1 MFLRSIK
8 RLVTVIFICVCGL
21 SAKSQQ
27 VHFLYLQ
34 TENGQP
40 FYVKFNSKVYSSSTA
55 GYLILAKLLDGD
67 LSLSVGFPK
76 NEFPEESFQIS
87 INDKN
92 EGFLLKNFNEKGWG
106 LFNMVNYNVLMG
118 TGSSVVT
125 APSTSQN
132 LQNDPFSKMLANVV
146 KDSTI
151 LQKNEPE
158 KPVAVVINNDTTD
171 LTKDTLSTAKGN
183 VLGNQNALPITS
195 KTDSAGDQNQADLIA
210 KTNNEKASKTD
221 STLTAPGDQK
231 PAITYITYGD
241 VIKKATITEPEK
253 MPLVFTPAKKY
264 MSKKG
269 SDGMEMIYI
278 DPNQDGNDTVRIFIP
293 LEKNVTKPAA
303 DKSSVVYNENTV
315 SPLQDTSVS
324 VKSDAIEQPKKI
336 SINTNDTT
344 TSLSSLNFIENI
356 NSIKN
361 KDGGLEKKDDVINPR
376 IDHENSGVKQPETK
390 NDFQKNNIVVLPQVV
405 QSSTTNSDCKAF
417 ANNEDFLRLRKKMAS
432 ENNDDQMIKIAKKY
446 FHTKC
451 FSIEQIKNLSFLF
464 LSNEGKYRFFDVAY
478 PFSSDSEQY
487 KMLQSQLTD
496 SYYINR
502 FKAMIHK

>member
-34 TENGQP
+34 TENGQH
-40 FYVKFNSKVYSSSTA
+40 FYVKFNNKVYSSSTA
-55 GYLILAKLLDGD
+55 GYMILAKLLDGD
-67 LSLSVGFPK
+67 FSLSVGFPK

-87 INDKN
+87 INNKN

-158 KPVAVVINNDTTD
+158 KPVAVVVNNDTTD
-171 LTKDTLSTAKGN
+171 LKKDTLVTAKGN
-183 VLGNQNALPITS
+183 ALGNENALPITL
-195 KTDSAGDQNQADLIA
+195 KTDSTGDQNQADLIA
-210 KTNNEKASKTD
+210 KTNSEKASKTD

-231 PAITYITYGD
+231 PDITYGD
-241 VIKKATITEPEK
+241 VIKKAPITEPEK
-253 MPLVFTPAKKY
+253 QPLVFTPAKKY

-278 DPNQDGNDTVRIFIP
+278 DPNQDENDTVRIFIP
-293 LEKNVTKPAA
+293 SEKIVIKPAA
-303 DKSSVVYNENTV
+303 DNNSVVHNENPV
-315 SPLQDTSVS
+315 YPLQDTSAS
-324 VKSDAIEQPKKI
+324 VKSAAIEQPKEI
-336 SINTNDTT
+336 SSNTNDTT

-361 KDGGLEKKDDVINPR
+361 KEGGLEKKDDAMNPM

>member
-34 TENGQP
+34 TENGQS
-40 FYVKFNSKVYSSSTA
+40 FYVKLNNRVYSSSTA

-67 LSLSVGFPK
+67 FSLSVGFPK

-87 INDKN
+87 INNKN

-158 KPVAVVINNDTTD
+158 KPVAVVVNNDTTD
-171 LTKDTLSTAKGN
+171 LKKDTLVTAKGN
-183 VLGNQNALPITS
+183 ALGNENALPITL
-195 KTDSAGDQNQADLIA
+195 KTDSTGDQNQADLIA
-210 KTNNEKASKTD
+210 KTNSEKASKTD

-231 PAITYITYGD
+231 PDITYGD

-253 MPLVFTPAKKY
+253 QPLVFTPAKKY

-278 DPNQDGNDTVRIFIP
+278 DPNQDENDTVRIFIP
-293 LEKNVTKPAA
+293 SEKIVIKPAA
-303 DKSSVVYNENTV
+303 DNNSVVHNENPV
-315 SPLQDTSVS
+315 YPLQDTSAS
-324 VKSDAIEQPKKI
+324 VKSAAIEQPKEI
-336 SINTNDTT
+336 SSNTNDTT

-361 KDGGLEKKDDVINPR
+361 KDGGLEKKDDAMNPM

-405 QSSTTNSDCKAF
+405 QSSATNSDCKAF